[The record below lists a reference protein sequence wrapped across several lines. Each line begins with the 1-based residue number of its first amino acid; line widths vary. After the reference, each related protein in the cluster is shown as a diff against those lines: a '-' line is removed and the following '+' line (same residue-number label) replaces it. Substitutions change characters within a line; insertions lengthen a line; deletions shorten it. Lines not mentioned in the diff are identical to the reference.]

1 MNDNHNRLTC
11 LFILG
16 LLMAGFL
23 PGRIC
28 SQTRQKEVDIYPD
41 TWVGTDGLGRRMP
54 TSKEVGTLKTDK
66 KRTVGIFYITWHDE
80 GKYKIG
86 IPYKADVTKVL
97 DADPNARKNGESKA
111 WTIDSYHWGEP
122 EYGYFLS
129 QDEYVIRHDMS
140 MLADAGVDVIV
151 LDVTNAVLY
160 WDEWKV
166 LFRTMEQMKSE
177 GNKVPKFCFW
187 AFNGNVITVVQRLF
201 EGIYKQ
207 DKYRDLWFMWDGKP
221 LLLCNFNPTV
231 DANGSVKSENPNYD
245 PDAAVDPG
253 NPHYKNPDYCN
264 KYYTDYTQEVKN
276 FFTMRN
282 MWWGYY
288 EWAGKRYVGKENNWC
303 FGYQMNDPNVAKLS
317 PEELTA
323 KHDGRLEE
331 AAVTPAQHP
340 ISMVGKSWRKSTGE
354 PPLNDKDLPLPTEV
368 PWLHK
373 VVAHPEGYGI
383 YFQDRWNDALKADP
397 DFIFL
402 NDWNEWTAGKYS
414 SGKDPSG
421 KQNGPVDFMGRKN
434 PFYFV
439 DQYNSEFNRTIA
451 PMKGGYTD
459 NYYMQM
465 VQNIR
470 RYKGVRPIP
479 ECKGIRKMRMD
490 GNFDKW
496 KSVHP
501 EYLDTRG
508 DIIHRDHNGYGGNH
522 YVNNS
527 GRNDIIASKVA
538 FDHENVYFY
547 VETADKLSP
556 YTGKNWMLL
565 LIDADHNSDT
575 GWYGYDYII
584 NYKVN
589 SSHSTTL
596 MKYDQ
601 TSKKWKFVADITYR
615 QSGNRME
622 LSIPRRLMGLKGDA
636 LCFDFKW
643 ADDPA
648 DLKNPISLCING
660 DTAPNRRFNYR
671 CIWTK

>member
-1 MNDNHNRLTC
+1 
-11 LFILG
+11 
-16 LLMAGFL
+16 
-23 PGRIC
+23 
-28 SQTRQKEVDIYPD
+28 
-41 TWVGTDGLGRRMP
+41 
-54 TSKEVGTLKTDK
+54 
-66 KRTVGIFYITWHDE
+66 
-80 GKYKIG
+80 
-86 IPYKADVTKVL
+86 
-97 DADPNARKNGESKA
+97 
-111 WTIDSYHWGEP
+111 
-122 EYGYFLS
+122 
-129 QDEYVIRHDMS
+129 
-140 MLADAGVDVIV
+140 
-151 LDVTNAVLY
+151 
-160 WDEWKV
+160 
-166 LFRTMEQMKSE
+166 MEQMKSE

-421 KQNGPVDFMGRKN
+421 KQNGTCG
-434 PFYFV
+434 FYG
-439 DQYNSEFNRTIA
+439 T
-451 PMKGGYTD
+451 
-459 NYYMQM
+459 
-465 VQNIR
+465 
-470 RYKGVRPIP
+470 
-479 ECKGIRKMRMD
+479 
-490 GNFDKW
+490 
-496 KSVHP
+496 
-501 EYLDTRG
+501 
-508 DIIHRDHNGYGGNH
+508 
-522 YVNNS
+522 
-527 GRNDIIASKVA
+527 
-538 FDHENVYFY
+538 
-547 VETADKLSP
+547 
-556 YTGKNWMLL
+556 
-565 LIDADHNSDT
+565 
-575 GWYGYDYII
+575 
-584 NYKVN
+584 
-589 SSHSTTL
+589 
-596 MKYDQ
+596 
-601 TSKKWKFVADITYR
+601 
-615 QSGNRME
+615 
-622 LSIPRRLMGLKGDA
+622 
-636 LCFDFKW
+636 
-643 ADDPA
+643 
-648 DLKNPISLCING
+648 
-660 DTAPNRRFNYR
+660 
-671 CIWTK
+671 